1 MAHFFY
7 KFQKGIYN
15 GMMLSSKKSS
25 TYELVFESYGKG
37 DHVNMRLKNAFTE
50 TSAAVTEE
58 VLLEK
63 LASGEIWPVNHAWM
77 PSAKW
82 LKSEGVGVEEVME
95 EELEEVEG

>member
-15 GMMLSSKKSS
+15 GMLITSAKGS

-37 DHVNMRLKNAFTE
+37 DHVDMSLKNIFTE
-50 TSAAVTEE
+50 TSAEVKEE

-63 LASGEIWPVNHAWM
+63 LASGEIWPQDHAWM

-82 LKSEGVGVEEVME
+82 LKSEGVGVEIEME